1 MGWRIELAPAVVRQ
15 LRHVRAAELMALRG
29 VILALRE
36 DRRPA
41 GARKLAG
48 ADLWRIRARRPGSDV
63 ETLKSARWGK
73 SAILVAWKTRNVAE
87 YWMML
92 VDAWGNV
99 LQDAQKLPAGVTFSP
114 ADSFTMVKNG
124 DILWTTSDNGKLKL
138 FRLPAPAAG
147 QNPDPERRG
156 R

>member
-48 ADLWRIRARRPGSDV
+48 ADLWRIRARVDGVPWRVLYQVRSRERLV
-63 ETLKSARWGK
+63 VIAR
-73 SAILVAWKTRNVAE
+73 VV
-87 YWMML
+87 
-92 VDAWGNV
+92 
-99 LQDAQKLPAGVTFSP
+99 
-114 ADSFTMVKNG
+114 
-124 DILWTTSDNGKLKL
+124 
-138 FRLPAPAAG
+138 
-147 QNPDPERRG
+147 RRDEG
-156 R
+156 TYRDL